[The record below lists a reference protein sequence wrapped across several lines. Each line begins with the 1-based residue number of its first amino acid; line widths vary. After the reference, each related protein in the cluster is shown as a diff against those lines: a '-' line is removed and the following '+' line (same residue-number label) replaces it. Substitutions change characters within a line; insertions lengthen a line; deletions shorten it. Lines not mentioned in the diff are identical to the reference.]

1 VDSLWSNVIGGL
13 IFGAIGFVAFVYGK
27 RQSEWR
33 PMVLGLALMA
43 FPYFVGNPVALYAIG
58 AVLTLG
64 LFFPRA

>member
-1 VDSLWSNVIGGL
+1 MDSLWSNVIGGL

-33 PMVLGLALMA
+33 PMVLGLVLMA
-43 FPYFVGNPVALYAIG
+43 FPYFVGNPVALCIIG
-58 AVLTLG
+58 VVLTLG

>member
-1 VDSLWSNVIGGL
+1 MDSLWSNVIGGL

-33 PMVLGLALMA
+33 PMILGLTLMA
-43 FPYFVGNPVALYAIG
+43 FPYFVGNTVALYVIG